1 MKASKPVCQTLR
13 PWLRA
18 NLGKTCM
25 SGLTGTDWRALAA
38 AVHVVELYS
47 YATSDHAARAFGD
60 CVRQMQRSQRR
71 LAYHAIAHVMDWS
84 DRETLW
90 MRAGLEPIPE
100 AGRCEWEPGGAQRIL
115 KLTLP
120 GKPTQPPSVLE
131 RLANDSI

>member
-1 MKASKPVCQTLR
+1 MKASKPVCQTVR
-13 PWLRA
+13 PWLQA

-47 YATSDHAARAFGD
+47 YATNDLTAKAFGD

-71 LAYHAIAHVMDWS
+71 LAFHAIAHVMDWS
-84 DRETLW
+84 DRQTLW
-90 MRAGLEPIPE
+90 TRAALESIPE
-100 AGRCEWEPGGAQRIL
+100 AGRCAFEPGGSERIL

-120 GKPTQPPSVLE
+120 GRPTQPDLPLPVTSK
-131 RLANDSI
+131 DSI